1 MAIIRWNPVRNL
13 FGLQEEMNM
22 LLGDF
27 LGTVQRGEDTTLVRW
42 APRVDIVEVNGT
54 YELTADLPG
63 LKKDDIKIEIHDN
76 VLTLRGEKKLE
87 EEKKDKNY
95 RLCERYFGEFVRTFT
110 LPENVNKDG
119 IEAEFKD
126 GVLTVAIPKVE
137 KPKPKQIEV
146 KVK

>member
-1 MAIIRWNPVRNL
+1 MAIVRWNPVRDALGLQNEMNFL
-13 FGLQEEMNM
+13 FGDFFGVDKR
-22 LLGDF
+22 GDETNF
-27 LGTVQRGEDTTLVRW
+27 IRW

>member
-1 MAIIRWNPVRNL
+1 MAIVRWNPVRDALGLQNEMNFL
-13 FGLQEEMNM
+13 FGDFFGVDKR
-22 LLGDF
+22 GDETNF
-27 LGTVQRGEDTTLVRW
+27 IRW

-137 KPKPKQIEV
+137 KPKPKEIEV

>member
-1 MAIIRWNPVRNL
+1 MAIVRWNPVRDALGLQNEMNFL
-13 FGLQEEMNM
+13 FGDFFGVDKR
-22 LLGDF
+22 GDETNF
-27 LGTVQRGEDTTLVRW
+27 IRW

-95 RLCERYFGEFVRTFT
+95 RLCERYFGEFVRTFS

>member
-1 MAIIRWNPVRNL
+1 M
-13 FGLQEEMNM
+13 
-22 LLGDF
+22 
-27 LGTVQRGEDTTLVRW
+27 
-42 APRVDIVEVNGT
+42 
-54 YELTADLPG
+54 PG

>member
-1 MAIIRWNPVRNL
+1 MAIVRWNPVRDVLGLQNEMNFL
-13 FGLQEEMNM
+13 FGDFFGVDKK
-22 LLGDF
+22 GDETNF
-27 LGTVQRGEDTTLVRW
+27 IRW

-76 VLTLRGEKKLE
+76 LLTLRGEKNLE

-95 RLCERYFGEFVRTFT
+95 RLCERYFGEFARTFT

-119 IEAEFKD
+119 IEAAFKD
-126 GVLTVAIPKVE
+126 GVLTIAIPKVE
-137 KPKPKQIEV
+137 KAKPKQIEV

>member
-1 MAIIRWNPVRNL
+1 MAIVRWNPVRDVL
-13 FGLQEEMNM
+13 GLQNEMNM
-22 LLGDF
+22 LFGDF
-27 LGTVQRGEDTTLVRW
+27 FGVDKRGDETNFIRW

>member
-1 MAIIRWNPVRNL
+1 MAIVRWNPVRDVLGLQNEMNFL
-13 FGLQEEMNM
+13 FGDFFGVDKK
-22 LLGDF
+22 GDETNF
-27 LGTVQRGEDTTLVRW
+27 IRW

-119 IEAEFKD
+119 IAAEFKD

-137 KPKPKQIEV
+137 KPKPKEIEV

>member
-1 MAIIRWNPVRNL
+1 MAIVRWNPVRDVLGLQNEMNFL
-13 FGLQEEMNM
+13 FGDFFGVDKK
-22 LLGDF
+22 GDETNF
-27 LGTVQRGEDTTLVRW
+27 IRW

-137 KPKPKQIEV
+137 KAKPKQIEV

>member
-1 MAIIRWNPVRNL
+1 MAIVRWNPVRDVLGLQNEMNFL
-13 FGLQEEMNM
+13 FGDFFGVDKR
-22 LLGDF
+22 GDETNF
-27 LGTVQRGEDTTLVRW
+27 IRW

-95 RLCERYFGEFVRTFT
+95 RLCERYFGEFVRTVT

-137 KPKPKQIEV
+137 KAKPKQIEV

>member
-1 MAIIRWNPVRNL
+1 MAIVRWNPARDL

-27 LGTVQRGEDTTLVRW
+27 LGAARRGEDAGLVHW

-87 EEKKDKNY
+87 EEKKNKNY
-95 RLCERYFGEFVRTFT
+95 RLCERSFGEFARTFT

-119 IEAEFKD
+119 IEAEFRD
-126 GVLTVAIPKVE
+126 GVLTIAIPKVE
-137 KPKPKQIEV
+137 KAKPKQIEV

>member
-1 MAIIRWNPVRNL
+1 MAIVRWNPVRDVLGLQNEMNFL
-13 FGLQEEMNM
+13 FGDFFGVDKR
-22 LLGDF
+22 GDETNF
-27 LGTVQRGEDTTLVRW
+27 IRW

-76 VLTLRGEKKLE
+76 ALTLRGEKKLE

>member
-1 MAIIRWNPVRNL
+1 MAIVRWNPVRDL

-95 RLCERYFGEFVRTFT
+95 RLCERYFGEFVRTFS